1 MARVFVYGTL
11 RTGQSNHDLLGQAS
25 KLGSLPAC
33 VRLFAI
39 QPWLLSRG
47 KKSSLSNTPLYG
59 EVYDVDSN
67 TMALLD
73 QLEEYPELYT
83 RELVDTEFGGVAW
96 IYLYCLSIL
105 DLPLI
110 QSGDWCRK

>member
-11 RTGQSNHDLLGQAS
+11 RTGQSNHSFLGKAS
-25 KLGSLPAC
+25 KLGACQLVSGYSLFNLGCYPGA
-33 VRLFAI
+33 
-39 QPWLLSRG
+39 
-47 KKSSLSNTPLYG
+47 KKSISSHTPLYG

-83 RELVDTEFGGVAW
+83 RELVDTEFGAAW
-96 IYLYCLSIL
+96 IYLYCLSVI

-110 QSGDWCRK
+110 HSGDWCRK